1 MTGDY
6 DSVIGMDKAISLE
19 RWRSSVPGPRLQPA
33 SGPAT
38 LCAVLVETDP
48 KSGLATGI
56 RPVRVGG
63 SLEQAVVQ
71 SPKER

>member
-33 SGPAT
+33 AGPAT

-48 KSGLATGI
+48 KTGLGTSI
-56 RPVRVGG
+56 EPLRIGG
-63 SLEQAVVQ
+63 SLA
-71 SPKER
+71 PAAL